1 MEDLREF
8 LELKILL
15 NNHVVLDELSAKLLY
30 LIDKTGSILSASRLL
45 GLSYSSAWDMIS
57 RIENIIGKKII
68 ERKRGARGG
77 AKLSGYGR
85 KLLDKYI
92 HAYKKYFRKEF
103 SVKIPS
109 AKEYSTIYYYAGS
122 HDIFINHLFGLLSDR
137 GYSTSIEWIGSLKGL
152 SALILGETD
161 LTGIHI
167 LDPDTGEYNM
177 PVLRKYASSTRLAMI
192 RGWFRSIGFISRRRL
207 RVEDIINGLLSG
219 ELRLINRNEGSGTR
233 QLLEY
238 ILENEAQKR
247 DLNIEYIRRIIK
259 GYNNIAYTHID
270 VAEKISRG
278 EADVGIAIKWVADTY
293 KLYFNH
299 LKWERFDLVTR
310 IDKINTSFI
319 QNLLDII
326 RSESFIQ
333 KIDKSPGYRVT
344 NDLGKIIVF

>member
-45 GLSYSSAWDMIS
+45 GLSYSSAWDTIS
-57 RIENIIGKKII
+57 RIESILGRKII

-85 KLLDKYI
+85 KLLDKYM
-92 HAYKKYFRKEF
+92 HAYKKYFHREF
-103 SVKIPS
+103 SVEIS
-109 AKEYSTIYYYAGS
+109 TTKEYSTIYFYAGS
-122 HDIFINHLFGLLSDR
+122 HDIFVNHLLGLLSDK
-137 GYSTSIEWIGSLKGL
+137 GYSISIEWMGSLKGL

-167 LDPDTGEYNM
+167 LDPDTGEYNT
-177 PVLRKYASSTRLAMI
+177 PLLRKYASSARLAMI
-192 RGWFRSIGFISRRRL
+192 RGWFRSIGFISRRKL
-207 RVEDIINGLLSG
+207 GVEDIINGLLNG

-238 ILENEAQKR
+238 ILEKEARKR
-247 DLNIEYIRRIIK
+247 SLNIEYARRIIR
-259 GYNNIAYTHID
+259 GYDNIVYTHIE

-278 EADVGIAIKWVADTY
+278 EADVGIAIKWVANAY
-293 KLYFNH
+293 KLHFNH
-299 LKWERFDLVTR
+299 LKWERFDIVTR

-319 QNLLDII
+319 RNLLDII
-326 RSESFIQ
+326 KSNDFIR
-333 KIDKSPGYRVT
+333 KIKESPGYKVT
-344 NDLGKIIVF
+344 NDLGEIIIF